1 MKKTLLSLVTICCF
15 GAAPA
20 QESPIPFQR
29 HEAVIT
35 SVSSNGCYAVG
46 STQGVGYFVNAKTG
60 KLSRFEEA
68 GLTYDLNS
76 VSDCGIAAGAYTP
89 NYGAQVPC
97 YVTEGDGFVTLP
109 TPEGISGTCYGV
121 PEDGSCLVGNVSIS
135 GTDKNGDH
143 FYYYQPVI
151 WYRNESGGYDMY
163 EELPFDKI
171 GFDNRL
177 TQGAWLLGISS
188 DGLTIYGRIID
199 ATGTVYLPV
208 MWKRASAQTRD
219 WTYKELCTDYCF
231 NKDEIAPEWPTYKP
245 MEPDATEYY
254 TAEELEAFNEALAA
268 YNDSVE
274 HASFTIPAEERW
286 PWPTYNPNEHEADFF
301 DTSTADGVE
310 RHNRYA
316 EDYNKFLTDGQA
328 YNDSIVLY
336 YERFDKYVIDE
347 KRFHILD
354 MSFSNNGKYMV
365 TTTVYETVMINPET
379 EEVTI
384 LEGADG
390 LFPMAVLDD
399 GTVFIGQKAA
409 MPPLD
414 RVPYVHKDGAMM
426 DFGDWVREH
435 SEKAYNELMENFPD
449 GHFGVVNTNN
459 PEGLTFGGFNQGQDF
474 HYVGW
479 VMNLGAYDDLAT
491 GITENEIAAD
501 DVEVSFNAGEGA
513 IDISGA
519 DKADVRIYSVNGVCV
534 YNAAGVSGHVSV
546 ASLARGTYVV
556 EVKSGNSVVRKK
568 VMVM

>member
-1 MKKTLLSLVTICCF
+1 MTICCF

-29 HEAVIT
+29 HDAVIT

-143 FYYYQPVI
+143 FNYYQPVI

-254 TAEELEAFNEALAA
+254 TAEELEVFNKALDA

-274 HASFTIPAEERW
+274 KASWTIPAEKRG
-286 PWPTYNPNEHEADFF
+286 PYPTYNPNEHEADFF
-301 DTSTADGVE
+301 NIDTPDGVE

-316 EDYNKFLTDGQA
+316 EDYNKFLSEGQA

-347 KRFHILD
+347 KRSHILD

-390 LFPMAVLDD
+390 LFPTAVLDD

-409 MPPLD
+409 IPPLY
-414 RVPYVHKDGAMM
+414 RIPYVHKDGAMM

-449 GHFGVVNTNN
+449 GYFGIVNSNN

-474 HYVGW
+474 LYVGW